1 MSNKIPVQ
9 IEETNKE
16 VLARIIKA
24 TAKKYNCNLVID
36 FSNGNRK
43 VEFTGDEAC
52 KPLIVAELKE
62 ILKYDQD
69 ANSLTL
75 NFKNEGGIH
84 CRSSQTARGGKNG

>member
-1 MSNKIPVQ
+1 MPNKIPVQ
-9 IEETNKE
+9 IENTNQE

-36 FSNGNRK
+36 FSNGNRT

-52 KPLIVAELKE
+52 KPLIVAKLKD

-69 ANSLTL
+69 TDSLKL
-75 NFKNEGGIH
+75 KN
-84 CRSSQTARGGKNG
+84 

>member
-24 TAKKYNCNLVID
+24 TAQKYNCNLVID

-52 KPLIVAELKE
+52 KPLIVEELQN
-62 ILKYDQD
+62 ILKYDKD
-69 ANSLTL
+69 ANSLKL
-75 NFKNEGGIH
+75 KNDFE
-84 CRSSQTARGGKNG
+84 K

>member
-1 MSNKIPVQ
+1 MSNKIPIH

-36 FSNGNRK
+36 FNNGNRT

-52 KPLIVAELKE
+52 KPLILEKLKD
-62 ILKYDQD
+62 ILKYDKDTD
-69 ANSLTL
+69 ALTL
-75 NFKNEGGIH
+75 KNKF
-84 CRSSQTARGGKNG
+84 GK